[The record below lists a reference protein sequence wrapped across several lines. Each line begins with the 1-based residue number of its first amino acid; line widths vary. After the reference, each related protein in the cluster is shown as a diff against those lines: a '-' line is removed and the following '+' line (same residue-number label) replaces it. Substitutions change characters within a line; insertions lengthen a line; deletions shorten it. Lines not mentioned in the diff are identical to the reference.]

1 MTRIFNA
8 NYISSKSFKDPFHFM
23 SDVLCL
29 IFVNPNL
36 GGIIRGGAF
45 WGWAGGEGGVK
56 LSPRLKLVRIM
67 IETWHFTYTQTHM

>member
-45 WGWAGGEGGVK
+45 WGWAGGGAG
-56 LSPRLKLVRIM
+56 
-67 IETWHFTYTQTHM
+67 